1 MNDTCRYLIYI
12 ASTSW
17 SIRESMPI
25 NLSISPDNKTY
36 KNTFDLDYYDDLDL
50 VVDECLFQ
58 NRWPRLSL
66 HTEGQINA
74 DKILF
79 DFMGQIILCITNMYG
94 SREEDFLK
102 TNTFSLYGY
111 ISPTL
116 GLK

>member
-1 MNDTCRYLIYI
+1 MTLADILFTLPAHLGVSENLC
-12 ASTSW
+12 
-17 SIRESMPI
+17 
-25 NLSISPDNKTY
+25 LSISPDNKTY

-66 HTEGQINA
+66 HTEGQINT
-74 DKILF
+74 DQILF

-102 TNTFSLYGY
+102 N
-111 ISPTL
+111 
-116 GLK
+116 

>member
-66 HTEGQINA
+66 HTEGQINTYYA
-74 DKILF
+74 LQTC
-79 DFMGQIILCITNMYG
+79 MGVEKRI
-94 SREEDFLK
+94 FLK
-102 TNTFSLYGY
+102 LIHFHFMAILA
-111 ISPTL
+111 PP
-116 GLK
+116 

>member
-1 MNDTCRYLIYI
+1 M
-12 ASTSW
+12 
-17 SIRESMPI
+17 
-25 NLSISPDNKTY
+25 
-36 KNTFDLDYYDDLDL
+36 FDLDYYDDLDL

-58 NRWPRLSL
+58 NRWLRQSL

-74 DKILF
+74 DQILF

-116 GLK
+116 WLK

>member
-1 MNDTCRYLIYI
+1 M
-12 ASTSW
+12 
-17 SIRESMPI
+17 
-25 NLSISPDNKTY
+25 
-36 KNTFDLDYYDDLDL
+36 FDLDYYDDLDL

-58 NRWPRLSL
+58 NRWLRLSL
-66 HTEGQINA
+66 HTEGQINT
-74 DKILF
+74 DQILF

-94 SREEDFLK
+94 SREEDFLE

>member
-50 VVDECLFQ
+50 VVDKC
-58 NRWPRLSL
+58 
-66 HTEGQINA
+66 
-74 DKILF
+74 
-79 DFMGQIILCITNMYG
+79 
-94 SREEDFLK
+94 
-102 TNTFSLYGY
+102 
-111 ISPTL
+111 
-116 GLK
+116 